1 MGTEQRR
8 GGWCQTFTGAQV
20 WPLDPRIEDLRVE
33 DIAHALACQNRFAGH
48 TRVPYSVGEHS
59 VRASLAVDV
68 SGCRTDDQRRKVRLA
83 ALMHDATEAYLVDLP
98 RPIKRDP
105 TMYGYRAAEERLAAV
120 TEAWLRLPL
129 GAFEWP
135 AVKRVD
141 AALLMTEA
149 RDLLTAPPAPWGTDQ
164 GGRVAPLAEVIVPWD
179 WRVTESRF
187 LARFDE
193 LVGGDVARD
202 PRGLHYHACPNCYR
216 HMPCTEGCT
225 IEGDLCE
232 NGVNYGSHARCDD
245 CGPEADHA
253 E

>member
-1 MGTEQRR
+1 MNTDAGKTERV
-8 GGWCQTFTGAQV
+8 GDWCQTFTGRQF
-20 WPLDPRIEDLRVE
+20 WPMDPRAEDVCIE
-33 DIAHALACQNRFAGH
+33 DIAHALALQCRFAGH
-48 TRVPYSVGEHS
+48 CREPYSVAEHS
-59 VRASLAVDV
+59 VRAAEY
-68 SGCRTDDQRRKVRLA
+68 VRGLGGDAEEVLA
-83 ALMHDATEAYLVDLP
+83 ALLHDASEAYCIDVP
-98 RPIKRDP
+98 RPLKPWLAGYKAIERDV
-105 TMYGYRAAEERLAAV
+105 MLAVERWANLFAGAC
-120 TEAWLRLPL
+120 ESPL
-129 GAFEWP
+129 
-135 AVKRVD
+135 VKRADEV
-141 AALLMTEA
+141 LLMTEA